1 MGDKPT
7 AAFVL
12 SLIGGVFVLLGAIVY
27 FFVGSFFAVLL
38 SMMANNGAIAASG
51 GILAVA
57 GLILAVVLIIAS
69 VLAYVDP
76 EKNKLWGGIVIIV
89 CSVLSWAF
97 ALVGFLVGFILALIG
112 GILFLTWKPTT
123 PSTATQRHNR

>member
-38 SMMANNGAIAASG
+38 SMMAIDA
-51 GILAVA
+51 LYK
-57 GLILAVVLIIAS
+57 LI
-69 VLAYVDP
+69 
-76 EKNKLWGGIVIIV
+76 
-89 CSVLSWAF
+89 
-97 ALVGFLVGFILALIG
+97 
-112 GILFLTWKPTT
+112 TT
-123 PSTATQRHNR
+123 YLDKEQR